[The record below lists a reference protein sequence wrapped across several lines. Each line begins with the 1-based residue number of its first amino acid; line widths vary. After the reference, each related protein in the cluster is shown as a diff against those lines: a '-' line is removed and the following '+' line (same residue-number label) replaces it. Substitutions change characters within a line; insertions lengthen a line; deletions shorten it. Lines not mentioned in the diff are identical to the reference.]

1 MRPHNGGMTPTDRPV
16 PPWTP
21 VVVPADAPARTAV
34 DPTPRRVVTWVAV
47 VAVVVIVAVIVAALV
62 AARSLA
68 ETESVRDAADRADRI
83 ADVLVQPELTDALLT
98 GDPGATAAVDAVV
111 RDHIL
116 SDSIVRVK
124 IWDADGRIVWS
135 DETRLIGQR
144 FGLAEDELEA
154 LRGAGVDA
162 EVSDL
167 SAPENAYESD
177 EGKLLEAYRSVRTA
191 EGTPLLFEVYFRYDE
206 VLQRSGQL
214 WQGFAGIAVGSIV
227 VVLALLAPV
236 LWRLLAALRAARLHR
251 ETLLT
256 RALDASADERRRIA
270 GTLHDGVVQDL
281 VATSFALSAEGAAA
295 RSRGDAPAADGL
307 DGAAGSVRD
316 SIGGLRTLLVDI
328 YPPNLE
334 RAGLAS
340 ALEDLATATR
350 ARGVATTVSVADDL
364 RLDAGARRLVHRV
377 VQESLVN
384 AVKHASATRA
394 VVTVARSDAD
404 GPAVGPTIR
413 RVVVTV
419 ADDGRGFDPAAV
431 HRVVPG
437 HLGLRLLTDA
447 VRDAGAGLDLATAPG
462 SGTCWRLTVTAS

>member
-1 MRPHNGGMTPTDRPV
+1 MTTTDRSV

-21 VVVPADAPARTAV
+21 VVAPTDGRARDAV

-47 VAVVVIVAVIVAALV
+47 VAVVVIVVVIVAALV
-62 AARSLA
+62 AARRLA

-83 ADVLVQPELTDALLT
+83 ADVLVQPELTDALLS

-111 RDHIL
+111 RDHVL

-135 DETRLIGQR
+135 DEPRLVGQR
-144 FGLAEDELEA
+144 FGLADDELEA
-154 LRGAGVDA
+154 LGGAGVDA

-167 SAPENAYESD
+167 DAPENAYERG
-177 EGKLLEAYRSVRTA
+177 EGKLLETYRSVRTA

-214 WQGFAGIAVGSIV
+214 WQGFAGIAVGSVV

-236 LWRLLAALRAARLHR
+236 LWRLLTALRSARVQR
-251 ETLLT
+251 EALLT
-256 RALDASADERRRIA
+256 RALEASADERRRIA

-281 VATSFALSAEGAAA
+281 VATSLALSAEGAAA
-295 RSRGDAPAADGL
+295 RRRGDAGTADGL
-307 DGAAGSVRD
+307 DTVAGSVR
-316 SIGGLRTLLVDI
+316 SGIGGLRTLLVDI

-350 ARGVATTVSVADDL
+350 ARGMATTVAISGDL
-364 RLDAGARRLVHRV
+364 RLDADAERLVHRV
-377 VQESLVN
+377 VQECLVN
-384 AVKHASATRA
+384 VVKHAGASAAT
-394 VVTVARSDAD
+394 VTVEAATASAGAPTAGRPSGQA
-404 GPAVGPTIR
+404 GPR

-419 ADDGRGFDPAAV
+419 SDDGRGFDPVAV
-431 HRVVPG
+431 DHAPHG
-437 HLGLRLLTDA
+437 HFGLRLVTDA
-447 VRDAGAGLDLATAPG
+447 VRDAGAALDLATSPG
-462 SGTCWRLTVTAS
+462 HGTRWRLTVAAS